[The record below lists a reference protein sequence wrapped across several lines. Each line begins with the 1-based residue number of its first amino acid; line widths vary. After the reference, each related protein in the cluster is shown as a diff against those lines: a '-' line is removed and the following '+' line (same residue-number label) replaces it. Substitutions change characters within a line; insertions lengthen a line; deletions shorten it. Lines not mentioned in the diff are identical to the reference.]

1 MKTYRSMCVSLF
13 FFQVCTCLPSCH
25 CWSPKSQTFLQIL
38 SNLLSAGY
46 LSLCH
51 SLTHS
56 LAHSLPLSLSLSL
69 SSFSFLY
76 ISDVSGVLGCR
87 CLLSL
92 SLFLSLSLSLLL
104 LFRNSISFSSWG
116 WPVSDFQLWGFPVG
130 SFWITEIGMVILE
143 VGIQLMV

>member
-25 CWSPKSQTFLQIL
+25 CWSPKSQTFLRIL

-46 LSLCH
+46 LFVSLP
-51 SLTHS
+51 LTHS
-56 LAHSLPLSLSLSL
+56 LSLSRLSLSCT
-69 SSFSFLY
+69 FLMCPEFWVAGA
-76 ISDVSGVLGCR
+76 SCR
-87 CLLSL
+87 
-92 SLFLSLSLSLLL
+92 SLSLLL

-130 SFWITEIGMVILE
+130 SFWITEVGMVILE